1 MARLSIERRLL
12 ITTVCLFLVIGS
24 VLALTVRTYA
34 RRAADEA
41 FDRVL
46 TASALAIADT
56 VGIEE
61 GAVTVD
67 IPYSAFAILGTSR
80 LNRVFYRVTAP
91 DGSLVTGSPILGLD
105 IPLANEETLH
115 LHDAVYRGDAV
126 RIASVQRYRADTVT
140 GTGGW
145 IGVMVAETREARREL
160 AGQLT
165 FNGMLPAVTIALL
178 AGGLI
183 LVSVRSAFS
192 PLRLIESNLRARR
205 PSDLSRIDREV
216 PVEVSALVSALNEF
230 MDRLGSV
237 LDGVK
242 RVTAD
247 AAHQLRTPLAAIQAQ
262 AEVGLEEAEDPQTRR
277 RLSRIHHNA
286 REAGLLANMLLSE
299 ATTLHRLET
308 QEREIVDFGDA
319 IRNALQMLRAES
331 AYTSQMLCLTLATHD
346 APVPVEAEPV
356 VLREMV
362 RNVIENAF
370 IHAAGPTTVQLEAV
384 DGSATLKVMDRGPGI
399 PDAEKGKIFQR
410 FVRGGARQPGSG
422 LGLAIAKDVVV
433 AFGGRISVADRVGGG
448 LVVEVVLPM
457 IAGGQDKDV

>member
-1 MARLSIERRLL
+1 MARRSIERRLL
-12 ITTVCLFLVIGS
+12 ISTTCLFLIIGT
-24 VLALTVRTYA
+24 VLAVTVRAYA

-61 GAVTVD
+61 GEVTVD

-80 LNRVFYRVTAP
+80 LNRVFYKVTAP

-105 IPLANEETLH
+105 TPVVQDRALH
-115 LHDAVYRGDAV
+115 LYDSFYREDPV

-145 IGVMVAETREARREL
+145 IGVVVAETREARQEL
-160 AGQLT
+160 AGELT
-165 FNGMLPAVTIALL
+165 FKGMLPAVAIALL
-178 AGGLI
+178 SGGLI

-205 PSDLSRIDREV
+205 PSDLSRIDKEV
-216 PVEVSALVSALNEF
+216 PVEVSALVTALNDF

-262 AEVGLEEAEDPQTRR
+262 AEVGLDEAEDPQVKR
-277 RLSRIHHNA
+277 RLSRIYHNA

-299 ATTLHRLET
+299 ATTMHRLET
-308 QEREIVDFGDA
+308 QEREIVDFRTAVSD
-319 IRNALQMLRAES
+319 ALQMLRAES
-331 AYTSQMLCLTLATHD
+331 AYANWLQSLVLDVPEM
-346 APVPVEAEPV
+346 PVAIIAEPV

-362 RNVIENAF
+362 RNIVENAF
-370 IHAAGPTTVQLEAV
+370 IHAPGTTQVRLAIRQDKAL
-384 DGSATLKVMDRGPGI
+384 LQVMDRGPGI
-399 PDAEKGKIFQR
+399 PDNSKGKVFQR
-410 FVRGGARQPGSG
+410 FARADNRYPGTG
-422 LGLAIAKDVVV
+422 LGLPIARDIAV
-433 AFGGRISVADRVGGG
+433 AFGGAVSIADRAGGG
-448 LVVEVVLPM
+448 LVVEVTLPVV
-457 IAGGQDKDV
+457 ADGEVS

>member
-12 ITTVCLFLVIGS
+12 ISTVCLFLVIGS
-24 VLALTVRTYA
+24 VLALTVRAYA

-61 GAVTVD
+61 GEVTVD

-80 LNRVFYRVTAP
+80 LNRVFYKVTAP
-91 DGSLVTGSPILGLD
+91 DGSLATGSPILGLD
-105 IPLANEETLH
+105 IPAVRDRALH
-115 LHDAVYRGDAV
+115 LYDALYRENPV

-140 GTGGW
+140 GAGGW
-145 IGVMVAETREARREL
+145 IGVMVAETREARQEL
-160 AGQLT
+160 AGELT
-165 FNGMLPAVTIALL
+165 VKGMLPAVAIALL
-178 AGGLI
+178 SGGLI

-205 PSDLSRIDREV
+205 PSDLSRIEKEV

-262 AEVGLEEAEDPQTRR
+262 AEVGLDEAEDPHLKR
-277 RLSRIHHNA
+277 RLSRIYHNA
-286 REAGLLANMLLSE
+286 REAGLLANMLLSD
-299 ATTLHRLET
+299 ATTMHRLET
-308 QEREIVDFGDA
+308 QEREIIDFRKAAED
-319 IRNALQMLRAES
+319 ALQMLKAES
-331 AYTSQMLCLTLATHD
+331 AYANLMQLLVLNMQES
-346 APVPVEAEPV
+346 PVPIVAEHV
-356 VLREMV
+356 ACREMV
-362 RNVIENAF
+362 RNIVENAF
-370 IHAAGPTTVQLEAV
+370 IHAPGPTCVHLSIWQGHAV
-384 DGSATLKVMDRGPGI
+384 LQVMDRGPGI
-399 PDAEKGKIFQR
+399 PDSSKSKVFQR
-410 FVRGGARQPGSG
+410 FARAHERHPGTG
-422 LGLAIAKDVVV
+422 LGLAIAKDVAV
-433 AFGGRISVADRVGGG
+433 AFGGAISIADRAGGG
-448 LVVEVVLPM
+448 LIVEVALP
-457 IAGGQDKDV
+457 IVADGDAS

>member
-12 ITTVCLFLVIGS
+12 ISTVCLFLVIGS
-24 VLALTVRTYA
+24 VLALTVRAYA
-34 RRAADEA
+34 SRAADQA

-61 GAVTVD
+61 GEVTVD

-80 LNRVFYRVTAP
+80 LNRVFYKVTAP

-105 IPLANEETLH
+105 VPAVRDRALH
-115 LHDAVYRGDAV
+115 LYDALYRENPV

-145 IGVMVAETREARREL
+145 IGVMVAETREARQEL
-160 AGQLT
+160 AGELT
-165 FNGMLPAVTIALL
+165 VNGMLPAVAIALL
-178 AGGLI
+178 SGGLI

-205 PSDLSRIDREV
+205 PSDLSRIDKEV

-262 AEVGLEEAEDPQTRR
+262 AEVGLDEAEDPHLKR
-277 RLSRIHHNA
+277 RLSRIYHNA
-286 REAGLLANMLLSE
+286 REAGLLANMLLSD
-299 ATTLHRLET
+299 ATTMHRLET
-308 QEREIVDFGDA
+308 QEREIIDFRKAAED
-319 IRNALQMLRAES
+319 ALQMLKAES
-331 AYTSQMLCLTLATHD
+331 AYTNLMQLLVLNIQES
-346 APVPVEAEPV
+346 PVLIVAEHV
-356 VLREMV
+356 ACREMV
-362 RNVIENAF
+362 RNIVENAF
-370 IHAAGPTTVQLEAV
+370 IHAPGPTRVQLSTRQGHAV
-384 DGSATLKVMDRGPGI
+384 LQVMDRGPGI
-399 PDAEKGKIFQR
+399 PDASKKKVFQR
-410 FVRGGARQPGSG
+410 FARAHERHPGTG
-422 LGLAIAKDVVV
+422 LGLAIAKDVAV
-433 AFGGRISVADRVGGG
+433 AFGGAISIADRAGGG
-448 LVVEVVLPM
+448 LVVEVALP
-457 IAGGQDKDV
+457 IVADGDAS

>member
-12 ITTVCLFLVIGS
+12 ISTVCLFLVIGS
-24 VLALTVRTYA
+24 VLALTVRAYA

-61 GAVTVD
+61 GEVTVD

-80 LNRVFYRVTAP
+80 LNRVFYKVTAP

-105 IPLANEETLH
+105 IPAVRDRALH
-115 LHDAVYRGDAV
+115 LYDALYRENPV

-140 GTGGW
+140 GAGGW
-145 IGVMVAETREARREL
+145 IGVMVAETREARQEL
-160 AGQLT
+160 AGELT
-165 FNGMLPAVTIALL
+165 VKGMLPAVAIALL
-178 AGGLI
+178 SGGLI

-205 PSDLSRIDREV
+205 PSDLSRIDKEV

-262 AEVGLEEAEDPQTRR
+262 AEVGLDEAEDPHLKR
-277 RLSRIHHNA
+277 RLSRIYHNA
-286 REAGLLANMLLSE
+286 REAGLLANMLLSD
-299 ATTLHRLET
+299 ATTMHRLET
-308 QEREIVDFGDA
+308 QEREIIDFRKAAED
-319 IRNALQMLRAES
+319 ALQMLKAES
-331 AYTSQMLCLTLATHD
+331 AYANLMQLLVMSMQES
-346 APVPVEAEPV
+346 PVLIVAEHV
-356 VLREMV
+356 ACREMV
-362 RNVIENAF
+362 RNIVENAF
-370 IHAAGPTTVQLEAV
+370 IHAPGPTRVQLSIRQGHAV
-384 DGSATLKVMDRGPGI
+384 LQVMDRGPGI
-399 PDAEKGKIFQR
+399 PDISKNKVFQR
-410 FVRGGARQPGSG
+410 FARAHERHPGTG
-422 LGLAIAKDVVV
+422 LGLAIAKDVAV
-433 AFGGRISVADRVGGG
+433 AFGGAISIADRAGGG
-448 LVVEVVLPM
+448 LVVEVALP
-457 IAGGQDKDV
+457 IVADGDAS

>member
-12 ITTVCLFLVIGS
+12 ITTACLFLIIGS
-24 VLALTVRTYA
+24 VIALTVRSYA
-34 RRAADEA
+34 KQAADEA

-105 IPLANEETLH
+105 MPPVQDDALH
-115 LHDAVYRGDAV
+115 LHDAVYRGDPV

-140 GTGGW
+140 GAGGW
-145 IGVMVAETREARREL
+145 IGVMVAETREARQEL

-165 FNGMLPAVTIALL
+165 FNGMLPAVAVALL

-216 PVEVSALVSALNEF
+216 PTEVSALVSALNEF

-262 AEVGLEEAEDPQTRR
+262 AEVGLEETQDPQMHR

-286 REAGLLANMLLSE
+286 REAGLLANMLLSD
-299 ATTLHRLET
+299 ATTMHRLET
-308 QEREIVDFGDA
+308 QEREIVDFRDA
-319 IRNALQMLRAES
+319 VDNALQMLRAES
-331 AYTSQMLCLTLATHD
+331 AYSSLMSSLTLVKPETS
-346 APVPVEAEPV
+346 VLVKAEPV

-370 IHAAGPTTVQLEAV
+370 IHAASPTVVQLEAV
-384 DGSATLKVMDRGPGI
+384 DGWATLQVMDRGPGI
-399 PDAEKGKIFQR
+399 ADAEKDKVFQR
-410 FVRGGARQPGSG
+410 FARADAQRPGTG
-422 LGLAIAKDVVV
+422 LGLAIAHDVVV
-433 AFGGRISVADRVGGG
+433 AFGGTISVADRQGGG
-448 LVVEVVLPM
+448 LTVEVILPV
-457 IAGGQDKDV
+457 AAKGEVS

>member
-12 ITTVCLFLVIGS
+12 ISTVCLFLVIGS
-24 VLALTVRTYA
+24 VLALTVRAYA

-61 GAVTVD
+61 GEVTVD

-80 LNRVFYRVTAP
+80 LNRVFYKVTAP

-105 IPLANEETLH
+105 IPAVRDRALH
-115 LHDAVYRGDAV
+115 LYDALYRENLV

-140 GTGGW
+140 GAGGW
-145 IGVMVAETREARREL
+145 IGVMVAETREARQEL
-160 AGQLT
+160 AGELT
-165 FNGMLPAVTIALL
+165 VNGMLPAVAIALL
-178 AGGLI
+178 SCGLI

-205 PSDLSRIDREV
+205 PSDLSRIDKEV

-262 AEVGLEEAEDPQTRR
+262 AEVGLDEAEDPHLKR
-277 RLSRIHHNA
+277 RLSRIYHNA
-286 REAGLLANMLLSE
+286 REAGLLANMLLSD
-299 ATTLHRLET
+299 ATTMHRLET
-308 QEREIVDFGDA
+308 QEREIIDFRKAAED
-319 IRNALQMLRAES
+319 ALQMLKAES
-331 AYTSQMLCLTLATHD
+331 AYANLMQLLVLNIQES
-346 APVPVEAEPV
+346 PVLIVAEHV
-356 VLREMV
+356 ACREMV
-362 RNVIENAF
+362 RNIVENAF
-370 IHAAGPTTVQLEAV
+370 IHAPGPTCVHLAIRQGYAV
-384 DGSATLKVMDRGPGI
+384 LQVMDRGPGI
-399 PDAEKGKIFQR
+399 PDSSKNKVFQR
-410 FVRGGARQPGSG
+410 FARAHERHPGTG
-422 LGLAIAKDVVV
+422 LGLAIAKDVAV
-433 AFGGRISVADRVGGG
+433 AFGGAISIADRAGGG
-448 LVVEVVLPM
+448 LVVEVALP
-457 IAGGQDKDV
+457 IVADGGAS

>member
-12 ITTVCLFLVIGS
+12 ISTVCLFLVIGS
-24 VLALTVRTYA
+24 VLALTVRAYA

-61 GAVTVD
+61 GEVTVD

-80 LNRVFYRVTAP
+80 LNRVFYKVTAP

-105 IPLANEETLH
+105 IPAVRDRALH
-115 LHDAVYRGDAV
+115 LYDALYRENPV

-140 GTGGW
+140 GAGGW
-145 IGVMVAETREARREL
+145 IGVMVAETREARQEL
-160 AGQLT
+160 AGELT
-165 FNGMLPAVTIALL
+165 VKGMLPAVAIALL
-178 AGGLI
+178 SGGLI

-205 PSDLSRIDREV
+205 PSDLSRIDKEV

-262 AEVGLEEAEDPQTRR
+262 AEVGLDEAEDPHLKR
-277 RLSRIHHNA
+277 RLSRIYHNA
-286 REAGLLANMLLSE
+286 REAGLLANMLLSD
-299 ATTLHRLET
+299 ATTMHRLET
-308 QEREIVDFGDA
+308 QEREIIDFRKAAED
-319 IRNALQMLRAES
+319 ALQMLKAES
-331 AYTSQMLCLTLATHD
+331 AYANLMQLLVLNIQES
-346 APVPVEAEPV
+346 PVLIVAEHV
-356 VLREMV
+356 ACREMV
-362 RNVIENAF
+362 RNIVENAF
-370 IHAAGPTTVQLEAV
+370 IHAPGPTCVQLSIRQGQA
-384 DGSATLKVMDRGPGI
+384 LLQVMDRGPGI
-399 PDAEKGKIFQR
+399 PDISKSKVFQR
-410 FVRGGARQPGSG
+410 FARAHERHPGTG
-422 LGLAIAKDVVV
+422 LGLAIAKDVAV
-433 AFGGRISVADRVGGG
+433 AFGGAISIADRAGGG
-448 LVVEVVLPM
+448 LVVEVALP
-457 IAGGQDKDV
+457 IVADGDAS

>member
-12 ITTVCLFLVIGS
+12 ITTACLFLVIGS
-24 VLALTVRTYA
+24 VLALTVGTYA

-91 DGSLVTGSPILGLD
+91 DGSLVTGSPILALD
-105 IPLANEETLH
+105 IPLMQDQTLR
-115 LHDAVYRGDAV
+115 LHDAVYRGDPV
-126 RIASVQRYRADTVT
+126 RVASVQRYRADTMT

-145 IGVMVAETREARREL
+145 IGVMVAETREARQEL

-165 FNGMLPAVTIALL
+165 VNGMLPALAVALL
-178 AGGLI
+178 SGGLI

-205 PSDLSRIDREV
+205 PSDLRRIDTEV
-216 PVEVSALVSALNEF
+216 PVEVSTLVSALNEF
-230 MDRLGSV
+230 MDRLSSV

-262 AEVGLEEAEDPQTRR
+262 AEVGLEEAQDPQVRR

-286 REAGLLANMLLSE
+286 REAGLLANMLLSD
-299 ATTLHRLET
+299 ATTMHRLET
-308 QEREIVDFGDA
+308 QDREIVDFGDA
-319 IRNALQMLRAES
+319 VKQALQMLRAES
-331 AYTSQMLCLTLATHD
+331 AYTVAMQSLVLVMQE
-346 APVPVEAEPV
+346 APVLVVAEPV

-362 RNVIENAF
+362 RNIIENAL
-370 IHAAGPTTVQLEAV
+370 IHAPGQTDIQLAASK
-384 DGSATLKVMDRGPGI
+384 GLANFKVMDRGPGI
-399 PDAEKGKIFQR
+399 PDASKDKVFQR
-410 FVRGGARQPGSG
+410 FARAGARNPGTG
-422 LGLAIAKDVVV
+422 LGLAIAKDVAV
-433 AFGGRISVADRVGGG
+433 AFGGTISVVDRSGGG
-448 LVVEVVLPM
+448 LVVEVIMPL
-457 IAGGQDKDV
+457 ARQGEGA

>member
-12 ITTVCLFLVIGS
+12 ITTGCLFLIIGT
-24 VLALTVRTYA
+24 VLALTVGAYA

-46 TASALAIADT
+46 TASALSIADT

-61 GAVTVD
+61 GAVTID

-91 DGSLVTGSPILGLD
+91 DGSLVTGSPILALD
-105 IPLANEETLH
+105 IPLVQNEALH
-115 LHDAVYRGDAV
+115 LHDSVYRGEPV
-126 RIASVQRYRADTVT
+126 RIASVQRYRADTET

-145 IGVMVAETREARREL
+145 IGVMVAETREARQEL

-165 FNGMLPAVTIALL
+165 VNGMLPAIAVALL
-178 AGGLI
+178 AGGLV
-183 LVSVRSAFS
+183 LLSVRSAFS

-205 PSDLSRIDREV
+205 PSDLGRIDTNV
-216 PVEVSALVSALNEF
+216 PTEVSALVSALNEF
-230 MDRLGSV
+230 MERLGSV

-242 RVTAD
+242 RVSAD

-262 AEVGLEEAEDPQTRR
+262 AEVGLEEAEDPQVRR

-286 REAGLLANMLLSE
+286 REAGLLANMLLSD
-299 ATTLHRLET
+299 ATTMHRLET
-308 QEREIVDFGDA
+308 QDREIVDFGDA
-319 IRNALQMLRAES
+319 VTGALQMLRAES
-331 AYTSQMLCLTLATHD
+331 AYAGLIQSLVFVAPQI
-346 APVPVEAEPV
+346 PVPVLAEPV

-370 IHAAGPTTVQLEAV
+370 IHAAGATHVRL
-384 DGSATLKVMDRGPGI
+384 SAEQGRAALQVMDRGPGI
-399 PDAEKGKIFQR
+399 PDAAKAKVFQR
-410 FVRGGARQPGSG
+410 FARVDTGHPGTG
-422 LGLAIAKDVVV
+422 LGLAIAKDVAV
-433 AFGGRISVADRVGGG
+433 AFGGAISIADRDGGG
-448 LVVEVVLPM
+448 LVVEVVLPL
-457 IAGGQDKDV
+457 AGKYWRA

>member
-1 MARLSIERRLL
+1 MTRLSIERRLL
-12 ITTVCLFLVIGS
+12 ITTACLFLVIGT
-24 VLALTVRTYA
+24 VLTLTVRAYA

-91 DGSLVTGSPILGLD
+91 DGSLVTGSPILALD
-105 IPLANEETLH
+105 IPLVQDEALH
-115 LHDAVYRGDAV
+115 LYDSVYRGDPV
-126 RIASVQRYRADTVT
+126 RVASVQRYRADMAT

-145 IGVMVAETREARREL
+145 IGVMVAETREARQEL
-160 AGQLT
+160 AEQLT
-165 FNGMLPAVTIALL
+165 VNGMLPAGAIALVS
-178 AGGLI
+178 GGLI

-205 PSDLSRIDREV
+205 PSDLGRIDTEV
-216 PVEVSALVSALNEF
+216 PAEVSALVSALNEF

-262 AEVGLEEAEDPQTRR
+262 AEVGLEEAEDPQVRR

-286 REAGLLANMLLSE
+286 REAGLLANMLLSD
-299 ATTLHRLET
+299 ATTMHRLET
-308 QEREIVDFGDA
+308 RDREIVDFREAVTGA
-319 IRNALQMLRAES
+319 VRMLRAES
-331 AYTSQMLCLTLATHD
+331 AYAGLIRSLVQVAPQ
-346 APVPVEAEPV
+346 APVLVDAEPV

-362 RNVIENAF
+362 RNVVENAF
-370 IHAAGPTTVQLEAV
+370 IHAPGPTHVALSAAEGRAV
-384 DGSATLKVMDRGPGI
+384 LRVMDRGPGI
-399 PDAEKGKIFQR
+399 PDAAKAEVFQR
-410 FVRGGARQPGSG
+410 FARASARHPGTG
-422 LGLAIAKDVVV
+422 LGLAIARDVTV
-433 AFGGRISVADRVGGG
+433 AFGGAISVADRDGGG
-448 LVVEVVLPM
+448 LVVEVVLPL
-457 IAGGQDKDV
+457 ADEDAA

>member
-12 ITTVCLFLVIGS
+12 ITTACLFLIIGS
-24 VLALTVRTYA
+24 VIALTVRSYA
-34 RRAADEA
+34 KQAADEA

-105 IPLANEETLH
+105 MPPVQDDALH
-115 LHDAVYRGDAV
+115 LHDAVYRGDPV

-140 GTGGW
+140 GAGGW
-145 IGVMVAETREARREL
+145 IGVMVAETREARQEL

-165 FNGMLPAVTIALL
+165 FNGMLPAVAVALL

-216 PVEVSALVSALNEF
+216 PTEVSALVSALNEF

-262 AEVGLEEAEDPQTRR
+262 AEVGLEETQDPQMHR

-286 REAGLLANMLLSE
+286 REAGLLANMLLSD
-299 ATTLHRLET
+299 ATTMHRLET
-308 QEREIVDFGDA
+308 QEREIVDFRDA
-319 IRNALQMLRAES
+319 VDNALQMLRAES
-331 AYTSQMLCLTLATHD
+331 AYSSLMSSLILVKPETSVL
-346 APVPVEAEPV
+346 VKAEPV

-370 IHAAGPTTVQLEAV
+370 IHAASPTVVQLEAV
-384 DGSATLKVMDRGPGI
+384 DGWATLQVMDRGPGI
-399 PDAEKGKIFQR
+399 ADAEKDKVFQR
-410 FVRGGARQPGSG
+410 FARADAQRPGTG
-422 LGLAIAKDVVV
+422 LGLAIAHDVVV
-433 AFGGRISVADRVGGG
+433 AFGGTISVADRQGGG
-448 LVVEVVLPM
+448 LTVEVILPV
-457 IAGGQDKDV
+457 AAKGEVS